1 MKKIWVLM
9 LLIMILVTIYVINN
23 TYAKYYSEA
32 EGKVEQIIGKW
43 IVKIN
48 DTNIATGEEIQE
60 FTINQLQYN
69 ESDNTIEGKI
79 APGMTGYFDIILDA
93 TESSVAVKYDV
104 TIDGSA
110 LVEINKFIKISKQ
123 TVVIDGTEKDDEIVK
138 TDENTYT
145 GIVKLED
152 IKSKKTNTVRVYVEW
167 ENDET
172 ESNDEKDTS
181 LGKIE
186 NTQIEIPVTVKISQ
200 YLGEKIIE
208 YNQE

>member
-123 TVVIDGTEKDDEIVK
+123 TVVIDATEKDDEIVK